1 MANWKIKVPQGTYTS
16 DRTIPES
23 LAELQKAKT
32 ASGKELKEIADFYNL
47 PFYLVF
53 AVATLES
60 GGQSIRS
67 ADGLSYGVMQTSAET
82 LDGVIKEVLKQ
93 GMTMGQFYP
102 LYLDIKP
109 LFTMKKPIPNDFWAG
124 GNVALRNEPASNFL
138 KYKGWEAW
146 KSTKATYNQK
156 MMTNKLFAIRIGVL
170 YLRQLI
176 GESLEKIGQDVYL
189 RMDWVI
195 KGYNMG
201 YYSLKFSILN
211 KPQNRALDSN
221 ALIIRPDLINQR
233 YTKPYIRRIG
243 GINGYL
249 DLIKQGKFKLS

>member
-1 MANWKIKVPQGTYTS
+1 MANWKIKVPQGTYKS
-16 DRTIPES
+16 DRTISES
-23 LAELQKAKT
+23 IAELQKAKT
-32 ASGKELKEIADFYNL
+32 ASGKELKEISEFYSL

-67 ADGLSYGVMQTSAET
+67 FDGLSYGVMQTNSET
-82 LDGVIKEVLKQ
+82 MDGVIKEVFKQ
-93 GMTMGQFYP
+93 GMTMGKFYP

-109 LFTMKKPIPNDFWAG
+109 LFTLKKPIPANFWD
-124 GNVALRNEPASNFL
+124 NSNIALRQEPASNFL
-138 KYKGWEAW
+138 RYKGWEAW
-146 KSTKATYNQK
+146 KSTKSTYNQK
-156 MMTNKLFAIRIGVL
+156 MMTNKPFAIRVGVL
-170 YLRQLI
+170 FLRQLI
-176 GESLEKIGQDVYL
+176 GDSLEKVGQDVYL

-201 YYSLKFSILN
+201 YYSLKFGILN

-233 YTKPYIRRIG
+233 YTKQYIQRIG

>member
-1 MANWKIKVPQGTYTS
+1 MANWKIKVPQGTYKS
-16 DRTIPES
+16 DRTIS
-23 LAELQKAKT
+23 QSIAELQKAKT
-32 ASGKELKEIADFYNL
+32 ASGKELKEISEFYSL

-67 ADGLSYGVMQTSAET
+67 FDGLSYGVMQTNAET
-82 LDGVIKEVLKQ
+82 MDGVIKEVFKQ
-93 GMTMGQFYP
+93 GMTMGKFYP

-109 LFTMKKPIPNDFWAG
+109 LFTLKKPIPANFWD
-124 GNVALRNEPASNFL
+124 NSNIALRQEPASNFL
-138 KYKGWEAW
+138 RYKGWEAW
-146 KSTKATYNQK
+146 KNTKSTYNQK
-156 MMTNKLFAIRIGVL
+156 MMTNKPFAIRVGVL
-170 YLRQLI
+170 FLRQLI
-176 GESLEKIGQDVYL
+176 GDSLEKVGQDVYL

-201 YYSLKFSILN
+201 YYSLKFGILN

-233 YTKPYIRRIG
+233 YTKPYIQRIG

>member
-1 MANWKIKVPQGTYTS
+1 MANWKIKVPQGTYKS
-16 DRTIPES
+16 DRTISES
-23 LAELQKAKT
+23 IAELQKAKT
-32 ASGKELKEIADFYNL
+32 ASGKELKEISEFYSL

-67 ADGLSYGVMQTSAET
+67 FDGLSYGVMQTNAET

-93 GMTMGQFYP
+93 GMTMGKFYP

-109 LFTMKKPIPNDFWAG
+109 LFTLKKPIPANFWD
-124 GNVALRNEPASNFL
+124 NSNIALRNEPASNFL
-138 KYKGWEAW
+138 RYKGWESW
-146 KSTKATYNQK
+146 KSTKSTYNQK
-156 MMTNKLFAIRIGVL
+156 MMTNKPFAIRVGVL
-170 YLRQLI
+170 FLRQLI
-176 GESLEKIGQDVYL
+176 GDSLEKVGQDVYL

-201 YYSLKFSILN
+201 YYSLKFGILN

-221 ALIIRPDLINQR
+221 TLIIRPDLINQR
-233 YTKPYIRRIG
+233 YTKPYIQRIG

>member
-1 MANWKIKVPQGTYTS
+1 MANWKIKVPLGTYSS
-16 DRTIPES
+16 DRTIPQS
-23 LAELQKAKT
+23 IAELNNAKN
-32 ASGKELKEIADFYNL
+32 ASGKELKEVSEFYSL

-60 GGQSIRS
+60 GGKPIRS
-67 ADGLSYGVMQTSAET
+67 QDGLSYGVMQTSAET
-82 LDGVIKEVLKQ
+82 LDGVIKEVFKQ
-93 GMTMGQFYP
+93 GMTIGEFYP

-109 LFTMKKPIPNDFWAG
+109 LFNVKKAIPSNFWAQE
-124 GNVALRNEPASNFL
+124 NINLRNQPVSNFL
-138 KYKGWEAW
+138 TYKNWDAW
-146 KSTKATYNQK
+146 KSNKSTYNQK
-156 MMTNKLFAIRIGVL
+156 MMTNKIFGIRVGVL

-176 GESLEKIGQDVYL
+176 GESLEKIGQDIYL

-201 YYSLKFSILN
+201 YYSLKNSILT

-221 ALIIRPDLINQR
+221 TLIARPDLINQR
-233 YTKPYIRRIG
+233 YTKPYIRRIAG
-243 GINGYL
+243 VDGYL

>member
-1 MANWKIKVPQGTYTS
+1 MANWKIKVPQGTYKS
-16 DRTIPES
+16 DRTIS
-23 LAELQKAKT
+23 QSIAELQKAKT
-32 ASGKELKEIADFYNL
+32 ASGKELKEISEFYSL

-67 ADGLSYGVMQTSAET
+67 FDGLSYGVMQTNAET
-82 LDGVIKEVLKQ
+82 MDGVIKEVFKQ
-93 GMTMGQFYP
+93 GMTMGKFYP

-109 LFTMKKPIPNDFWAG
+109 LFTLKKPIPANFWD
-124 GNVALRNEPASNFL
+124 NSNIALRQEPASNFL
-138 KYKGWEAW
+138 RYKGWEAW
-146 KSTKATYNQK
+146 KSTKSTYNQK
-156 MMTNKLFAIRIGVL
+156 MMTNKPFAIRVGVL
-170 YLRQLI
+170 FLRQLI
-176 GESLEKIGQDVYL
+176 GESLEKVGQDVYL

-201 YYSLKFSILN
+201 YYSLKFGILN

-233 YTKPYIRRIG
+233 YTKPYIQRIG

>member
-1 MANWKIKVPQGTYTS
+1 MANWKIKVPQGTYKS
-16 DRTIPES
+16 DRTISES
-23 LAELQKAKT
+23 IAELQKAKT
-32 ASGKELKEIADFYNL
+32 ASGKELKEISEFYSL

-67 ADGLSYGVMQTSAET
+67 FDGLSYGVMQTNAET
-82 LDGVIKEVLKQ
+82 MDGVIKEVFKQ
-93 GMTMGQFYP
+93 GMTMGKFYP

-109 LFTMKKPIPNDFWAG
+109 LFTLKKPIPANFWD
-124 GNVALRNEPASNFL
+124 NSNIALRQEPASNFL
-138 KYKGWEAW
+138 RYKGWEAW
-146 KSTKATYNQK
+146 KSTKSTYNQK
-156 MMTNKLFAIRIGVL
+156 MMTNKPFAIRVGVL
-170 YLRQLI
+170 FLRQLI
-176 GESLEKIGQDVYL
+176 GDSLEKVGQDVYL

-201 YYSLKFSILN
+201 YYSLKFGILN

-233 YTKPYIRRIG
+233 YTKPYIQRIG

>member
-1 MANWKIKVPQGTYTS
+1 MANWKIKVPQGTYKS
-16 DRTIPES
+16 DRTISES
-23 LAELQKAKT
+23 IAESQKAKT
-32 ASGKELKEIADFYNL
+32 ASGKELKEISEFYSL

-67 ADGLSYGVMQTSAET
+67 FDGLSYGVMQTNAET
-82 LDGVIKEVLKQ
+82 MDGVIKEVFKQ
-93 GMTMGQFYP
+93 GMTMGKFYP

-109 LFTMKKPIPNDFWAG
+109 LFTLKKPIPANFWD
-124 GNVALRNEPASNFL
+124 NSNIALRQEPASNFL
-138 KYKGWEAW
+138 RYKGWEAW
-146 KSTKATYNQK
+146 KSTKSTYNQK
-156 MMTNKLFAIRIGVL
+156 MMTNKPFAIRVGVL
-170 YLRQLI
+170 FLRQLI
-176 GESLEKIGQDVYL
+176 GDSLEKVGQDVYL

-201 YYSLKFSILN
+201 YYSLKFGILN

-233 YTKPYIRRIG
+233 YTKPYIQRIG

>member
-1 MANWKIKVPQGTYTS
+1 MANWKIKVPQGTYKS
-16 DRTIPES
+16 DRTISES
-23 LAELQKAKT
+23 IAELQKAKT
-32 ASGKELKEIADFYNL
+32 ASGKELKEISEFYSL

-67 ADGLSYGVMQTSAET
+67 FDGLSYGVMQTNSET
-82 LDGVIKEVLKQ
+82 MDGVIKEVFKQ
-93 GMTMGQFYP
+93 GMTMGKFYP

-109 LFTMKKPIPNDFWAG
+109 LFTLKKPIPANFWD
-124 GNVALRNEPASNFL
+124 NSNIALRQEPASNFL
-138 KYKGWEAW
+138 RYKGWEAW
-146 KSTKATYNQK
+146 KSTKSTYNQK
-156 MMTNKLFAIRIGVL
+156 MMTNKPFAIRVGVL
-170 YLRQLI
+170 FLRQLI
-176 GESLEKIGQDVYL
+176 GDSLEKVGQDVYL

-201 YYSLKFSILN
+201 YYSLKFGILN

-233 YTKPYIRRIG
+233 YTKPYIQRIG

>member
-23 LAELQKAKT
+23 IAELQKAKT
-32 ASGKELKEIADFYNL
+32 ASGKELKEIAEFYNL
-47 PFYLVF
+47 PYYLVF

-109 LFTMKKPIPNDFWAG
+109 LFTLKKPIPTDFWASS
-124 GNVALRNEPASNFL
+124 NVALRNEPASNFL
-138 KYKGWEAW
+138 KYKNWEAW

-156 MMTNKLFAIRIGVL
+156 MMTNKLFAIRVGVL

-201 YYSLKFSILN
+201 Y
-211 KPQNRALDSN
+211 
-221 ALIIRPDLINQR
+221 
-233 YTKPYIRRIG
+233 
-243 GINGYL
+243 
-249 DLIKQGKFKLS
+249 

>member
-1 MANWKIKVPQGTYTS
+1 MANWKIKVPQGTYKS
-16 DRTIPES
+16 DRTIS
-23 LAELQKAKT
+23 QSIAELQKAKT
-32 ASGKELKEIADFYNL
+32 ASGKELKEISEFYSL

-67 ADGLSYGVMQTSAET
+67 FDGLSYGVMQTNAET
-82 LDGVIKEVLKQ
+82 MDGVIKEVFKQ
-93 GMTMGQFYP
+93 GMTMGKFYP

-109 LFTMKKPIPNDFWAG
+109 LFTLKKPIPANFWD
-124 GNVALRNEPASNFL
+124 NSNIALRQEPASNFL
-138 KYKGWEAW
+138 RYKGWEAW
-146 KSTKATYNQK
+146 KSTKSTYNQK
-156 MMTNKLFAIRIGVL
+156 MMTDKPFAIRVGVL
-170 YLRQLI
+170 FLRQLI
-176 GESLEKIGQDVYL
+176 GDSLEKVGQDVYL

-201 YYSLKFSILN
+201 YYSLKFGILN

-233 YTKPYIRRIG
+233 YTKPYIQRIG

>member
-1 MANWKIKVPQGTYTS
+1 MANWKIKVPQGTYKS
-16 DRTIPES
+16 DRTIS
-23 LAELQKAKT
+23 QSIAELQKAKT
-32 ASGKELKEIADFYNL
+32 ASGKELKEISEFYSL

-67 ADGLSYGVMQTSAET
+67 FDGLSYGVMQTNAET
-82 LDGVIKEVLKQ
+82 MDGVIKEVFKL
-93 GMTMGQFYP
+93 GMTMGKFYP

-109 LFTMKKPIPNDFWAG
+109 LFTLKKPIPANFWD
-124 GNVALRNEPASNFL
+124 NSNIALRQEPASNFL
-138 KYKGWEAW
+138 RYKGWEAW
-146 KSTKATYNQK
+146 KSTKSTYNQK
-156 MMTNKLFAIRIGVL
+156 MMTNKPFAIRVGVL
-170 YLRQLI
+170 FLRQLI
-176 GESLEKIGQDVYL
+176 GDSLEKVGQDVYL

-201 YYSLKFSILN
+201 YYSLKFGILN

-233 YTKPYIRRIG
+233 YTKPYIQRIG

>member
-1 MANWKIKVPQGTYTS
+1 MANWKIKVPQGTYKS
-16 DRTIPES
+16 DRTISES
-23 LAELQKAKT
+23 IAELQKAKT
-32 ASGKELKEIADFYNL
+32 ASGKELKEISEFYSL

-67 ADGLSYGVMQTSAET
+67 FDGLSYGVMQTNAET
-82 LDGVIKEVLKQ
+82 MDGVIKEVFKQ
-93 GMTMGQFYP
+93 GMTMGKFYP

-109 LFTMKKPIPNDFWAG
+109 LFTLKKPIPANFWD
-124 GNVALRNEPASNFL
+124 NSNIALRQEPASNFL
-138 KYKGWEAW
+138 RYKGWEAW
-146 KSTKATYNQK
+146 KSTKSTYNQK
-156 MMTNKLFAIRIGVL
+156 MMTNKPFAIRVGVL
-170 YLRQLI
+170 FLRQLI
-176 GESLEKIGQDVYL
+176 GESLEKVGQDVYL

-201 YYSLKFSILN
+201 YYSLKFGILN

-233 YTKPYIRRIG
+233 YTKPYIQRIG

>member
-1 MANWKIKVPQGTYTS
+1 MANWKIKVPQGTYKS
-16 DRTIPES
+16 DRTIS
-23 LAELQKAKT
+23 QSIAELQKAKT
-32 ASGKELKEIADFYNL
+32 ASGKELKEISEFYSL

-67 ADGLSYGVMQTSAET
+67 FDGLSYGVMQTNAET
-82 LDGVIKEVLKQ
+82 MDGVIKEVFKQ
-93 GMTMGQFYP
+93 GMTMGKFYP

-109 LFTMKKPIPNDFWAG
+109 LFTLKKPIPANFWD
-124 GNVALRNEPASNFL
+124 NSNIALRQEPASNFL
-138 KYKGWEAW
+138 RYKGWEAW
-146 KSTKATYNQK
+146 KSTKSTYNQK
-156 MMTNKLFAIRIGVL
+156 MMTNKPFAIRVGVL
-170 YLRQLI
+170 FLRQLI
-176 GESLEKIGQDVYL
+176 GDSLEKVGQDVYL

-201 YYSLKFSILN
+201 YYSLKFGILN

-233 YTKPYIRRIG
+233 YTKPYIQRIG

>member
-16 DRTIPES
+16 DRTISES
-23 LAELQKAKT
+23 IAELQKAKT
-32 ASGKELKEIADFYNL
+32 ASGKELKEISEFYNL

-67 ADGLSYGVMQTSAET
+67 FDGLSYGVMQTNAET
-82 LDGVIKEVLKQ
+82 MDGVIKEVFKQ
-93 GMTMGQFYP
+93 GMTMGKFYP

-109 LFTMKKPIPNDFWAG
+109 LFTLKKPIPANFWD
-124 GNVALRNEPASNFL
+124 NSNIALRQEPASNFL
-138 KYKGWEAW
+138 RYKGWEAW
-146 KSTKATYNQK
+146 KSTKSTYNQK
-156 MMTNKLFAIRIGVL
+156 MMTNKPFAIRVGVL
-170 YLRQLI
+170 FLRQLI
-176 GESLEKIGQDVYL
+176 GDSLEKVGQDVYL

-201 YYSLKFSILN
+201 YYSLKFGILN

-233 YTKPYIRRIG
+233 YTKPYIQRIG

>member
-1 MANWKIKVPQGTYTS
+1 MANWKIKVPQGTYKS
-16 DRTIPES
+16 DRTISES
-23 LAELQKAKT
+23 IAELQKAKT
-32 ASGKELKEIADFYNL
+32 ASGKELKEISEFYSL

-67 ADGLSYGVMQTSAET
+67 FDGLSYGVMQTNAET

-93 GMTMGQFYP
+93 GMTMGKFYP

-109 LFTMKKPIPNDFWAG
+109 LFTLKKPIPANFWD
-124 GNVALRNEPASNFL
+124 NSNIALRNEPASNFL
-138 KYKGWEAW
+138 RYKGWEAW
-146 KSTKATYNQK
+146 KSTKSTYNQK
-156 MMTNKLFAIRIGVL
+156 MMTNKPFAIRVGVL
-170 YLRQLI
+170 FLRQLI
-176 GESLEKIGQDVYL
+176 GDSLEKVGQDVYL

-201 YYSLKFSILN
+201 YYSLKFGILN

-233 YTKPYIRRIG
+233 YTKPYIQRIG

>member
-1 MANWKIKVPQGTYTS
+1 MANWKIKVPQGTYNS

-32 ASGKELKEIADFYNL
+32 ASGKELKEIAEFYNL

-67 ADGLSYGVMQTSAET
+67 QDGLSYGVMQTSAET

-93 GMTMGQFYP
+93 GMTIGQFYP

-109 LFTMKKPIPNDFWAG
+109 LFTLKKPIPANFWDAS
-124 GNVALRNEPASNFL
+124 NVTLRNEPASNFL

-146 KSTKATYNQK
+146 KGTKATYNQK
-156 MMTNKLFAIRIGVL
+156 MMTNKLFAIRVGVL

-176 GESLEKIGQDVYL
+176 GESLEQKGQDVYL

-201 YYSLKFSILN
+201 YYSLKYGILN

-221 ALIIRPDLINQR
+221 ALIVRPDLINQR
-233 YTKPYIRRIG
+233 YTKPYIQRIAG
-243 GINGYL
+243 VNGYL
-249 DLIKQGKFKLS
+249 DLIKQGKFNLS

>member
-1 MANWKIKVPQGTYTS
+1 MANWKIKVPLGTYNS
-16 DRTIPES
+16 DRTIPQS
-23 LAELQKAKT
+23 LAELQNAKT

-60 GGQSIRS
+60 GGKSIRS

-82 LDGVIKEVLKQ
+82 LDGVIKEVFKQ

-109 LFTMKKPIPNDFWAG
+109 LFTIKKPIPINFWSAE
-124 GNVALRNEPASNFL
+124 NVRLRNEPVTNFL
-138 KYKGWEAW
+138 TYKGWDSW

-156 MMTNKLFAIRIGVL
+156 MLNNKSFAIRIGVL
-170 YLRQLI
+170 FLRQLI
-176 GESLEKIGQDVYL
+176 GESLEQKGQDIYL

-201 YYSLKFSILN
+201 YYSLRGSILK
-211 KPQNRALDSN
+211 KPENRALDSN
-221 ALIIRPDLINQR
+221 ALIVRPDLINQR
-233 YTKPYIRRIG
+233 YTRPYIQRIA
-243 GINGYL
+243 GIDGYL
-249 DLIKQGKFKLS
+249 DLIKKGKFKLS

>member
-1 MANWKIKVPQGTYTS
+1 MANWKIKVPQGTYKS
-16 DRTIPES
+16 DRTISES
-23 LAELQKAKT
+23 IAELQKAKT
-32 ASGKELKEIADFYNL
+32 ASGKELKEISEFYSL

-67 ADGLSYGVMQTSAET
+67 FDGLSYGVMQTNAET
-82 LDGVIKEVLKQ
+82 MDGVIKEVFKQ
-93 GMTMGQFYP
+93 GMTMGKFYP

-109 LFTMKKPIPNDFWAG
+109 LFTLKKPIPANFWD
-124 GNVALRNEPASNFL
+124 NSNIALRNEPASNFL
-138 KYKGWEAW
+138 RYKGWEAW
-146 KSTKATYNQK
+146 KSTKSTYNQK
-156 MMTNKLFAIRIGVL
+156 MMTNKPFAIRVGVL
-170 YLRQLI
+170 FLRQLI
-176 GESLEKIGQDVYL
+176 GDSLEKVGQDVYL

-201 YYSLKFSILN
+201 YYSLKFGILN

-233 YTKPYIRRIG
+233 YTKPYIQRIG